1 MKTIYLIRRNIKLF
15 FKDKGMAIS
24 SMITPL
30 ILILL
35 YATFLKNVYVDSFHQ
50 AIDNVGISI
59 SEKYINGFVYG
70 WLFSSLVAVSAVT
83 VSFCSNLLMVS
94 DKVSG
99 AINDFGVAPITKTKI
114 AISYYVASMLVSM
127 IIITIEIIIG
137 FIIMASS
144 GWFLSASDVVMIFVS
159 AFLLVNFGTSL
170 SSIINCFLSSQ
181 GQMSAVGTLVS
192 SIYGFICG
200 AYMPINQF
208 GSGLQHVLSFLPGTY
223 ATHAIRYS
231 FERGVLN
238 ELKTSQG
245 FPSEV
250 VNKIAS
256 SFDINIS
263 FFNNEIPFW
272 GSIIILASSTVIF
285 ISIYIL
291 LNVRKNMLKW
301 FIKICIVLLKCFLKF
316 KI

>member
-1 MKTIYLIRRNIKLF
+1 MKTIYLIKRNIKLF

-50 AIDNVGISI
+50 AIDDVGIII

-70 WLFSSLVAVSAVT
+70 WLFSSLIAVSAVT

-137 FIIMASS
+137 FIIMAST
-144 GWFLSASDVVMIFVS
+144 GWFLSAFDVVMIFVS

-170 SSIINCFLSSQ
+170 SSIINHFLNTQ
-181 GQMSAVGTLVS
+181 GQMSAVGTIVS
-192 SIYGFICG
+192 STYGFICG
-200 AYMPINQF
+200 AYMPISQF
-208 GSGLQHVLSFLPGTY
+208 GTFLRNALGFLPSTYGTML
-223 ATHAIRYS
+223 IRNYY
-231 FERGVLN
+231 ERGVLAKLNSECNFPN
-238 ELKTSQG
+238 EVIDGISK
-245 FPSEV
+245 
-250 VNKIAS
+250 
-256 SFDINIS
+256 SFDIKFY
-263 FFNNEIPFW
+263 FFDNYV
-272 GSIIILASSTVIF
+272 SSLVCLVVLLSSVILF
-285 ISIYIL
+285 LGIYIL
-291 LNVRKNMLKW
+291 INYKRNRKSN
-301 FIKICIVLLKCFLKF
+301 
-316 KI
+316 